1 MNRVKE
7 LREQNGLTQSELG
20 KVLNVKKSTI
30 SKYENGSLDLNSTTI
45 AILCDYFNVSANYL
59 LNINEEELNRAK
71 TPEDLIIEQSHLNQ
85 NTEPMIKEIIKRTS
99 GMSKPQL
106 ERILKIIEVFHDE
119 ENIRNSV

>member
-59 LNINEEELNRAK
+59 LNINEEDLTRAK
-71 TPEDLIIEQSHLNQ
+71 TPEDLIIEQSHLNK